1 MRNFPSTDKWSTSPS
16 PSSFS
21 IDFRTF
27 QRKGS
32 EGNLEGNLNL
42 SKITRRLVDLSIVT
56 QTRDGGIKG
65 GWYDVVKRDDRGT
78 GYSYVVN
85 PCLPKNRSIY
95 RHREIFQDL
104 PYPLPIASKSWC
116 NLGQA
121 LLAYPTFYSNR
132 AYYSTRVARILASS
146 QREEQRERKEARG
159 RIDARYEK
167 FQKADSEKR
176 VGRGMEKD
184 PGSASEFEASRIAR
198 KAKLVGGNLSR
209 VRIHLNPPSLPPSG
223 SRDSSFES
231 LAEKDLVWP
240 SVKNVWKERARGEAR
255 KLEASMPGWPPPTWT
270 LSRHGSTR

>member
-1 MRNFPSTDKWSTSPS
+1 M
-16 PSSFS
+16 
-21 IDFRTF
+21 
-27 QRKGS
+27 
-32 EGNLEGNLNL
+32 
-42 SKITRRLVDLSIVT
+42 DLSIVT

-209 VRIHLNPPSLPPSG
+209 VRIHLNPPSG

>member
-1 MRNFPSTDKWSTSPS
+1 M
-16 PSSFS
+16 
-21 IDFRTF
+21 
-27 QRKGS
+27 
-32 EGNLEGNLNL
+32 
-42 SKITRRLVDLSIVT
+42 DLSIVT

-209 VRIHLNPPSLPPSG
+209 VRIHLNPPLSPSLRFPRFLFRVTCRERSRLAVGEKRLKGESARRSAEIGSFYAGLAPADLNPLPPRFNKVNRLKAASNIREK
-223 SRDSSFES
+223 SIHLSFDREW
-231 LAEKDLVWP
+231 LDDGFEIFEDGAKRRRMKRVEM
-240 SVKNVWKERARGEAR
+240 E
-255 KLEASMPGWPPPTWT
+255 
-270 LSRHGSTR
+270 

>member
-1 MRNFPSTDKWSTSPS
+1 M
-16 PSSFS
+16 
-21 IDFRTF
+21 
-27 QRKGS
+27 
-32 EGNLEGNLNL
+32 
-42 SKITRRLVDLSIVT
+42 DLSIVT

-95 RHREIFQDL
+95 RHREVFQDL

-209 VRIHLNPPSLPPSG
+209 VRIHLNPPSG

-255 KLEASMPGWPPPTWT
+255 KLEASMLAPADLNPLPPRFNKVNRLKAASNIREKSIH
-270 LSRHGSTR
+270 LSFDREWLDDGFEIFEDGAKRRRMKRVEME